1 MRNPLSVVPSIPM
14 WGLRALRLGKFFIQ
28 HHAKIRGSSQRLRST
43 TLGLND
49 RPLVN
54 TSRRIN
60 ASPANIRP
68 VNTSTNDGFP
78 TWVNQEL
85 GPDPLATAPD
95 GHPAPFFAG
104 TFSVNA
110 LVNNDVSPLVNPGL
124 GTDFAN
130 GVPEDAWIAPT
141 STIGNATS
149 FSDQVH
155 ESWNHGRNLATS
167 STFGMGVNTDTDMH
181 RAGNLNADQDFS
193 SRFPLFPCEGLL
205 GLGQLPTYGYQVI
218 PTMGISSVALNDA
231 GCYFQALPIQGF
243 LQQQA
248 SPLGAIIPV
257 VPAPDFAAPPTQ
269 GPFACTQLNCF
280 STFIRDKDRARRE
293 SSVHGIGRPLYLC
306 QVPGCIKS
314 IGAGYT
320 RKDKLTEHMWKKHG
334 NLGHVKR
341 T

>member
-1 MRNPLSVVPSIPM
+1 MSGYVNHQNWINQMVDGDEVPALSDPINPHV
-14 WGLRALRLGKFFIQ
+14 GFEGAEAG
-28 HHAKIRGSSQRLRST
+28 QRLRNT

-60 ASPANIRP
+60 ASPANIPP

-95 GHPAPFFAG
+95 GHLAPFFAG

-110 LVNNDVSPLVNPGL
+110 LVNKDVSPLVNPGL

-130 GVPEDAWIAPT
+130 DVPEDAWIA
-141 STIGNATS
+141 
-149 FSDQVH
+149 
-155 ESWNHGRNLATS
+155 
-167 STFGMGVNTDTDMH
+167 
-181 RAGNLNADQDFS
+181 
-193 SRFPLFPCEGLL
+193 
-205 GLGQLPTYGYQVI
+205 

-243 LQQQA
+243 LQQPA
-248 SPLGAIIPV
+248 SPLGAIMPV

-280 STFIRDKDRARRE
+280 STFIPDKDRARHE
-293 SSVHGIGRPLYLC
+293 SSVHGIGPPLYLC